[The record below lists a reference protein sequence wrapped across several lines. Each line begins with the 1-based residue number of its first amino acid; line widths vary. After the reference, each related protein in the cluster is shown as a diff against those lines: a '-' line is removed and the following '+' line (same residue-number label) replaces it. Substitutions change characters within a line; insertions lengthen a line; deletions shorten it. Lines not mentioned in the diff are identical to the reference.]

1 MAGRR
6 TNLALFGLLAAAFL
20 SGALAFA
27 IGTAW
32 WNRWMVLAHGIAGLA
47 IVGLAP
53 WKSLIARRGL
63 RRDRSGRTISLAFS
77 VLVTLALVA
86 GFLHSTGLAVML
98 GPVSAMQV
106 HVGAALLA
114 LPLAVWHVVARRVR
128 PRRADLSRR
137 NLVRSG
143 LLIAGTGL
151 AYGAVEGVVR
161 LASLAGGTRRFTGS
175 HERGSFQPSA
185 MPVTQWLDDP
195 VLRLDAGTWR
205 LEIRDDS
212 GSRLLDHATLAA
224 YDDRVQAVLDC
235 TGGWYAEQE
244 WEGVWLDRLVVPA
257 EGRRSLLVRSATGY
271 TRRFPLADLPHLL
284 LATRVGGE
292 PLTAGHG
299 SPARLVAPGRR
310 GFWWVKW
317 VVGLEVD
324 GVPWWWQPPFP
335 VT

>member
-6 TNLALFGLLAAAFL
+6 TNLALFGLLAAVFL
-20 SGALAFA
+20 SGGLAFA

-32 WNRWMVLAHGIAGLA
+32 WNRWVVVAHGIAGLA
-47 IVGLAP
+47 IVALAP

-63 RRDRSGRTISLAFS
+63 RRARSGRGVSLAFS
-77 VLVTLALVA
+77 MLATLALVA

-98 GPVSAMQV
+98 GPLSAMQV

-114 LPLAVWHVVARRVR
+114 LPLALWHVISRRVL

-137 NLVRSG
+137 NLLRTG
-143 LLIAGTGL
+143 LLIGGAGL
-151 AYGAVEGVVR
+151 AYAAVEGMVE
-161 LASLAGGTRRFTGS
+161 LASLAGGARRFTGS
-175 HERGSFQPSA
+175 HERGSFEPSA

-195 VLRLDAGTWR
+195 VPRLDADGWH
-205 LEIRDDS
+205 LEIRDDE
-212 GSRLLDHATLAA
+212 GSRRVDHAAVTAF
-224 YDDRVQAVLDC
+224 DDRVQAVLDC

-244 WEGVWLDRLVVPA
+244 WEGAWLDRLVVPA
-257 EGRRSLLVRSATGY
+257 SDGRSLLVRSATGY
-271 TRRFPLADLPHLL
+271 TRRFPLADLPNLL

-292 PLTAGHG
+292 PLSAGHG
-299 SPARLVAPGRR
+299 FPARLVAPGRR

-317 VVGLEVD
+317 VVALEVD

>member
-20 SGALAFA
+20 SGTLAFA

-32 WNRWMVLAHGIAGLA
+32 WNRWVVLAHGIAGLA
-47 IVGLAP
+47 IVVLAP

-63 RRDRSGRTISLAFS
+63 RRARSGRGVSLAFS
-77 VLVTLALVA
+77 LLVTLALVA
-86 GFLHSTGLAVML
+86 GFLHSTGLAVMM

-114 LPLAVWHVVARRVR
+114 LPLALWHVVARRVLT
-128 PRRADLSRR
+128 RRADLSRR
-137 NLVRSG
+137 NLLRAG
-143 LLIAGTGL
+143 LLIGVTGL
-151 AYGAVEGVVR
+151 AYAAVEGVVR
-161 LASLAGGTRRFTGS
+161 LASLPGGARRFTGS
-175 HERGSFQPSA
+175 HERGSFEPSA

-195 VLRLDAGTWR
+195 VPRLDAGTWR
-205 LEIRDDS
+205 LEIRDS
-212 GSRLLDHATLAA
+212 AGSRHLDHATLAA
-224 YDDRVQAVLDC
+224 FDDRVQAVLDC

-244 WEGVWLDRLVVPA
+244 WEGAWLDRLVAPA
-257 EGRRSLLVRSATGY
+257 GDSRSLLVRSATGY

-292 PLTAGHG
+292 PLEAGHG
-299 SPARLVAPGRR
+299 FPARLVAPGRR

-317 VVGLEVD
+317 VVALEVD

-335 VT
+335 LT